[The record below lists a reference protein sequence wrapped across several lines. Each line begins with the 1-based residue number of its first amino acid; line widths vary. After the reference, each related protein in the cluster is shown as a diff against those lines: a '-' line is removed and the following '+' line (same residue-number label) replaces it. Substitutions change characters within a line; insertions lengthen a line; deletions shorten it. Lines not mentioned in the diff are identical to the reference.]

1 MASSEDQSLGS
12 ITNKRCA
19 KIRTGTLFSACFEV
33 LSSFC
38 HLSHV
43 PFSGLQQM
51 HGALSLWGSFFTYS
65 QGPLPC
71 PVGFLNPVHISK
83 KSLSEYLLY
92 KSPNPVFDLLPK
104 ICFLSY
110 LKKIQIKNALSTLC
124 GLKIIS
130 RNLTPYSLQK
140 IIFLWLRELQVLKSY

>member
-1 MASSEDQSLGS
+1 MASSEGQSLGS

-19 KIRTGTLFSACFEV
+19 KIRTGTLFSDCFEV
-33 LSSFC
+33 LTSAIC
-38 HLSHV
+38 HMFL
-43 PFSGLQQM
+43 FLDFNM

-65 QGPLPC
+65 QRPLPC

-110 LKKIQIKNALSTLC
+110 LKKIQIKTALTTLC

-140 IIFLWLRELQVLKSY
+140 SYFLWLRELQVLKSY